1 MYQLMIVDDEPT
13 AVDSLAETIAWS
25 ELAISAVFRAYS
37 AKEALQ
43 LAEVERIDILITD
56 IRMPGMNGIELIR
69 RIRES
74 NPRTACAL
82 VTGHAEFDYAQQA
95 IQLQTADYLLKPVS
109 DERLIAV
116 VKAIVDRLG
125 RDREQYAAYRL
136 TQMALQEQ
144 MPALRANLLREQLGR
159 RPHGSASLDG
169 RLELFGLPFR
179 CGDALVLALVRLDGD
194 ARDSSWQD
202 RGLFDFAV
210 RNLAEETFRPHF
222 AVWSCLDAHELFVLA
237 AVYAPERM
245 TPEEARATAVRLGLQ
260 LQHNAKHYL
269 KSELSVVVGGG
280 GRLPD
285 EIGELYREAL
295 AVMRRGIGADTG
307 LFVTVDAQQ
316 EPPVVPALQSLH
328 QAPSLVHLFEAG
340 VFEEVRRKLGDVF
353 AELAAAPGVAREHLS
368 EVYHTVVAAGY
379 HCAHVNGKTFAD
391 WFGKAGFEPAQP
403 PDAMTLAELREWAF
417 GLCDRLFRENRK
429 DILDSRKLTIARVI
443 DFIHAHLEEDVSLQ
457 RLAGEA
463 NWHPV
468 YLSKV
473 FKLETREGL
482 SEYLFRVRMERAVQ
496 LLATSE
502 MKIYEVTAKVG
513 YLNVPHF
520 IKVFKKTFG
529 VTPQEYREQA
539 RTND

>member
-25 ELAISAVFRAYS
+25 ELSIGAVFRAYS

-43 LAEVERIDILITD
+43 LAEIERIDILITD

-69 RIRES
+69 RIREL
-74 NPRTACAL
+74 NARTACVL

-116 VKAIVDRLG
+116 VKAIADRLE
-125 RDREQYAAYRL
+125 REREQYAAYRL
-136 TQMALQEQ
+136 TQTALQEH
-144 MPALRANLLREQLGR
+144 MPALRANLLYEQLGR

-179 CGDALVLALVRLDGD
+179 CGDELVLALARLDGD
-194 ARDSSWQD
+194 ARDSGLQD
-202 RGLFDFAV
+202 RSLFEFAI
-210 RNLAEETFRPHF
+210 RNLAEETFKPHF
-222 AVWSCLDAHELFVLA
+222 AVWSCLDAHDLLVIA

-245 TPEEARATAVRLGLQ
+245 APAEARETAVRLGLQ

-269 KSELSVVVGGG
+269 KGDISVVVGGG

-285 EIGELYREAL
+285 DIGGLYRDAL
-295 AVMRRGIGADTG
+295 TVMRRGIGADAG
-307 LFVTVDAQQ
+307 LFMTVEATQR
-316 EPPVVPALQSLH
+316 PPVVPALQSLH
-328 QAPSLVHLFEAG
+328 QPPSLIHLFEAG
-340 VFEEVRRKLGDVF
+340 VAEEVRRKLGDVF

-379 HCAHVNGKTFAD
+379 HYAHVNGKAFAE
-391 WFGKAGFEPAQP
+391 WFGAAGFEPAQSQET
-403 PDAMTLAELREWAF
+403 MTLSDLREWAF
-417 GLCDRLFRENRK
+417 GMCDRLFRENRK
-429 DILDSRKLTIARVI
+429 DLQDSRKLTIAGVI
-443 DFIHAHLEEDVSLQ
+443 DYIHAHLEEDVSLQ
-457 RLAGEA
+457 RLAEQV

-468 YLSKV
+468 YLSRV
-473 FKLETREGL
+473 FKLETGEGL
-482 SEYLFRVRMERAVQ
+482 SDYLFRVRMERAIQ
-496 LLATSE
+496 LLVTSE
-502 MKIYEVTAKVG
+502 LKIYEVTAKVG

-529 VTPQEYREQA
+529 VTPQEYREKA
-539 RTND
+539 RANA